1 MKILLYIALVLA
13 GFHHQDVKAQTQ
25 NYALKAFELYKQN
38 DFQNAKIWIDSAMMN
53 NEITTDRLYFLH
65 GLIYRE
71 LDNVNGNRVTALT
84 SLSKAKSLATATSL
98 QEQLSKAIY
107 NTTLKTYNEAFEFL
121 KNGELNKSEARYL
134 KYKEQYL
141 QYYDPTHNF
150 DQLDVN
156 YFNTLGSAWQQNN
169 QFANLDDQLRQ
180 LNTAVEKFNKSLA
193 IDPENFDAIYSIGV
207 AYYNLG
213 ADLITM
219 ADPKTSIDGL
229 EKIQN
234 TAIRLFK
241 NGVPF
246 LLKAHEMDPNNIEA
260 LIGHRNIYHA
270 LQDDE
275 KSNYYKSLIEKIT
288 GKPLKDNE

>member
-1 MKILLYIALVLA
+1 MKILLYIALLFGGLQHNYMLA
-13 GFHHQDVKAQTQ
+13 QSP

-71 LDNVNGNRVTALT
+71 LENVNGNRVQALA
-84 SLSKAKSLATATSL
+84 SLSKAKSLASANSL
-98 QEQLSKAIY
+98 QEQINKSIY
-107 NTTLKTYNEAFEFL
+107 NTTLKTYNEAFDYL
-121 KNGELNKSEARYL
+121 KDGELNKSEARYL

-141 QYYDPTHNF
+141 QYYDPTHDF
-150 DQLDVN
+150 SKLDIN

-169 QFANLDDQLRQ
+169 QFADLEDQLRQ
-180 LNTAVEKFNKSLA
+180 LNTAVEKFNRSLA
-193 IDPENFDAIYSIGV
+193 IDPENFDAIYSIGA

-219 ADPKTSIDGL
+219 ADPKTDIEEL
-229 EKIQN
+229 EKIQK

-241 NGVPF
+241 NGEPF
-246 LLKAHEMDPNNIEA
+246 LLKAYEMDPNNIEV
-260 LIGHRNIYHA
+260 LMGLRNIYHA

-275 KSNYYKSLIEKIT
+275 KSNFYKAIIEKIT

>member
-219 ADPKTSIDGL
+219 DDPKTSIDGL

-260 LIGHRNIYHA
+260 LIGLRNIYHA

>member
-260 LIGHRNIYHA
+260 LIGLRNIYHA